1 MTNNF
6 KKGKKETWCFSTP
19 QLKKSEKGK
28 YFFSH
33 QRKNWQNERQ
43 VAFHQKENTH

>member
-19 QLKKSEKGK
+19 QLKKSEKEK
-28 YFFSH
+28 IFLLAS
-33 QRKNWQNERQ
+33 KKKLTE
-43 VAFHQKENTH
+43 